1 MRVDESAVEP
11 VTIVR
16 SSEQVALEI
25 PVAGPTSRMFAY
37 AVDYATMVLLSVLI
51 ILGLSFGAPAV
62 LRGMAGMFRSRTPE
76 SLSRLPDTSILLLI
90 IGVALAMYAMEL
102 VYFVAWET
110 VSGGRSPGKWLA
122 GLRVIRDTGLPIT
135 VGTSLVRNLLR
146 VVDSLP
152 MYYVVG
158 LISMV
163 ASEHGQRL
171 GDLAAGTLVVRLDR
185 PPSVPEPT
193 PASSGASAFR
203 FDRVQAGRIGGH
215 EIALARETLRR
226 LAQLPEDKRAHLLA
240 VATDALVARLEYEEV
255 APAQQQAFL
264 EAVLE
269 AARLR

>member
-1 MRVDESAVEP
+1 MRFDESAVEP

-16 SSEQVALEI
+16 SSEQVALEM

-37 AVDYATMVLLSVLI
+37 AVDYMTMVLLSVLI

-62 LRGMAGMFRSRTPE
+62 LRWMAGIFRSRAPE
-76 SLSRLPDTSILLLI
+76 SLSRFQDSSIMLLI
-90 IGVALAMYAMEL
+90 IGVLLAMYAMEL
-102 VYFVAWET
+102 VYFVGWET

-122 GLRVIRDTGLPIT
+122 GLRVVRDTGLPVT
-135 VGTSLVRNLLR
+135 AGASLVRNLLR

-158 LISMV
+158 LVSMV
-163 ASEHGQRL
+163 ASAHGQRL

-185 PPSVPEPT
+185 PPPIPELA

-203 FDRVQAGRIGGH
+203 FDRVQAGRIGPD

-226 LAQLPEDKRAHLLA
+226 LEQLPEAKRAHLLA
-240 VATDALVARLEYEEV
+240 VASDALVARLAYDEV
-255 APAQQQAFL
+255 PAPQQQAFL
-264 EAVLE
+264 EAILD